1 MPRLTNTLSKP
12 RRRVLRQLSALRDE
26 TQQLVRQARGHSQLS
41 EAQAFEVAQEQVRA
55 VRRRK

>member
-1 MPRLTNTLSKP
+1 MPRLTKTLSKP

-26 TQQLVRQARGHSQLS
+26 TQQLVRQARGHAQLS
-41 EAQAFEVAQEQVRA
+41 EAQAFEVAHEQVRA